1 MNLQNVRRNLIQQSG
16 RADLVLDE
24 INYENNGADFFIT
37 AGQRW
42 LDRTFEIYKSHGRRD
57 ILLPIGQ
64 WWALIPDC
72 RAIDQVWASNDA
84 CKWQVER
91 ANEDELKGVFK
102 SVPTSIVGGAI
113 SVFAPVSFR
122 GTPDSTNATLI
133 DVWGTVNFTD
143 DTQSNFDLN
152 GLVFMPP
159 TDVVVNLEVHGLF
172 YQPQLIDNID
182 TNMWSEQDPFI
193 LVLAAMRAIE
203 VTMRN
208 SAGVR
213 DYEEAI
219 RSEMSGLEKDF
230 AAQLSNEIVQM
241 RG

>member
-1 MNLQNVRRNLIQQSG
+1 MSLQEVRRNLIQQTG

-24 INYENNGADFFIT
+24 IAYENNGADFFII

-57 ILLPIGQ
+57 ILLPVGQ

-72 RAIDQVWASNDA
+72 RAIDQVWASNDTT
-84 CKWQVER
+84 KWQVER
-91 ANEDELKGVFK
+91 ANEDELKEFFK
-102 SVPTSIVGGAI
+102 GVPTSIVGGAI
-113 SVFAPVSFR
+113 SVFTPVSFR

-143 DTQSNFDLN
+143 DTQPNFELN

-159 TDVVVNLEVHGLF
+159 TDVVVNLEIHGLF
-172 YQPQLIDNID
+172 YQPKLVNNID
-182 TNMWSEQDPFI
+182 SNMWTEQDPFV

-219 RSEMSGLEKDF
+219 KSEMSGLEKDF
-230 AAQLSNEIVQM
+230 AAQLSNEITSM
-241 RG
+241 KG